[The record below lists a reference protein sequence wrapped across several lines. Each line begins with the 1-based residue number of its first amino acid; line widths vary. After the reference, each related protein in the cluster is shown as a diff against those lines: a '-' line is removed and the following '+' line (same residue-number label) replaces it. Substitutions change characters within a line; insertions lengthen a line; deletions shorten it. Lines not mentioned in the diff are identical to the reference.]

1 MVNVLIN
8 IVERYDAF
16 DVGHTFDYNSPIYM
30 LDVTYHELAAAL
42 GYLTLDYKIVQ
53 EINSTLDNLSRTHAA
68 IYYTDDGD
76 RYMENTTFLLKYL
89 LSTTNKG
96 AKRDLDKRFS
106 IMLSTSL
113 VKVMRENKE
122 LFKKFYTHDRYD
134 LRSKYSTVLY
144 DVLAAR
150 AKGSNTIAINYTVDE
165 LKNILDFELEETT
178 NIESWTKMNSNILKR
193 AAREIIDKTNMYFN
207 YDKVKEKIA
216 STERMQTMSI
226 RFEISLAPEME
237 ETPGYFTD
245 EFLLER
251 KTEYYM
257 EKEVNRKATELKK
270 FNDARIKNEDQ
281 YRFIERQKLM
291 RQKDEFE
298 SKVSI
303 QEFLNWV
310 KYNNPD
316 EHGLVCFIDYEGHN
330 YVTVNSD
337 HLLID
342 VDTRQILSN
351 SACDTY
357 VKIKRFT
364 NDGGEYGLA
373 DTQNIKEYSISYSKG

>member
-42 GYLTLDYKIVQ
+42 GYLTLNFKIVQ

-134 LRSKYSTVLY
+134 LRGKYSTVLY
-144 DVLAAR
+144 DVLASK
-150 AKGSNTIAINYTVDE
+150 AKGSNTVAITYTVDE

-193 AAREIIDKTNMYFN
+193 SAKEIIEKTNMYFN

-226 RFEISLAPEME
+226 KFEISLAPEME

-245 EFLLER
+245 EILMER

-257 EKEVNRKATELKK
+257 EKEVNRKVTELKK

-342 VDTRQILSN
+342 VDTRQILST